1 MKITSRDN
9 SKLKNARKIRDG
21 KIDDLIFVEG
31 LRLCEELVN
40 SDLKIAEAFYTDQF
54 PSTTRSEELLDK
66 LRSKNVDLF
75 EITGNLAGSL
85 SDTKSSQGIFLVAQR
100 PHFELSDIRTHD
112 LSGKSPIVLL
122 LSKVNNPSNLGVIL
136 RTAEASGVS
145 GVLITKHSANAFS
158 PKSLRASMG
167 SAFRL
172 PVIENV
178 DLSEAVAW
186 AKKHK
191 LETVCA
197 DINGK
202 FPYTEYDWTIPTL
215 LVFGSEAHGLTAE
228 EIEVIERSITVPM
241 NAPVE
246 SLNLATSAAVILF
259 EARRQRE
266 IPKQNSGMI

>member
-9 SKLKNARKIRDG
+9 SKLKTARKVRDG
-21 KIDDLIFVEG
+21 KLDNLIFVEG
-31 LRLCEELVN
+31 LRLCEELLR
-40 SDLKIAEAFYTDQF
+40 SDLRIAEAFYTDEF
-54 PSTTRSEELLDK
+54 PSTPRSEELLDI

-85 SDTKSSQGIFLVAQR
+85 SDTKTSQGVFLVAER
-100 PHFELSDIRTHD
+100 PHFELSDIKTNHF
-112 LSGKSPIVLL
+112 SGNSPIFLL
-122 LSKVNNPSNLGVIL
+122 LSRINNPSNLGAIL

-145 GVLITKHSANAFS
+145 GVLVTKRSADAFS

-172 PVIENV
+172 PVIENL
-178 DLSEAVAW
+178 DLSEAVSW
-186 AKKHK
+186 AKMHE
-191 LETVCA
+191 LSTVCA
-197 DINGK
+197 DINANIL
-202 FPYTEYDWTIPTL
+202 YTEYDWTIPTL

-246 SLNLATSAAVILF
+246 SLNLAVSSAVILF
-259 EARRQRE
+259 EMKRQRGLS
-266 IPKQNSGMI
+266 K